1 MAVFTELSLEDASR
15 VTRAHG
21 LGACSGLVPIA
32 AGSVNT
38 NYFVDGAF
46 GRRFFRIYE
55 EQDASGV
62 AYEWA
67 LLDHLVSAG
76 VAVPHR
82 VRGPGP
88 GEERVAGKPTAIF
101 ERVGGEEVCQKL
113 VTPGRAAA
121 VGAELGRTH
130 RALSS
135 FGWRREGRFRRQ
147 DLRDR
152 LDRAA
157 THGRPEL
164 VEPIGRLRE
173 VLDEL
178 DANEPED
185 LARGVVHGDLFRD
198 NVRFEG
204 ERIVALLDWE
214 SASDGVLAYD
224 LMVTVLAWCFGD
236 RFDWEL
242 ARAMVQA
249 YDRERPL
256 GEVEWSSLRH
266 LGMAAAARFA
276 TTRITDFHL
285 RSGGVGERV
294 HKDYRRFLARL
305 EAVAA
310 QDGGTLARMLGAR

>member
-15 VTRAHG
+15 VTKAHG
-21 LGACSGLVPIA
+21 LGPCTGLVPIP

-67 LLDHLVSAG
+67 LLDHLVTAD
-76 VAVPHR
+76 VAVAHR
-82 VRGPGP
+82 VHGPGP

-101 ERVGGEEVCQKL
+101 ELVGGEEVCQKL
-113 VTPGRAAA
+113 VTRGRAAA

-130 RALSS
+130 RALAT

-157 THGRPEL
+157 SHGRPEL
-164 VEPIGRLRE
+164 VQPIRRLRD

-178 DANEPED
+178 DANEPKG
-185 LARGVVHGDLFRD
+185 LAHGVVHGDLFRD

-242 ARAMVQA
+242 ARSMVQA
-249 YDRERPL
+249 YDGERPL
-256 GEVEWSSLRH
+256 TEVEWSALRH

-310 QDGGTLARMLGAR
+310 LDSRELARTLGAG